1 MKRFL
6 NKITDILA
14 DAALLEM
21 GVDVQTIAQV
31 GTFRESLEEN
41 LVEVAFAEEA
51 DYDDIHEAIQRE
63 HRQKRDVARRR
74 ATARRLSHRKAA

>member
-1 MKRFL
+1 
-6 NKITDILA
+6 
-14 DAALLEM
+14 
-21 GVDVQTIAQV
+21 V

>member
-63 HRQKRDVARRR
+63 HRQEKDVARRR
-74 ATARRLSHRKAA
+74 AAGHHLPHKKAA

>member
-21 GVDVQTIAQV
+21 GVDVKTIAQV

-41 LVEVAFAEEA
+41 LIEVAFAEEA

-63 HRQKRDVARRR
+63 HRQERDVSRRR
-74 ATARRLSHRKAA
+74 AAARRLSHKKAA

>member
-63 HRQKRDVARRR
+63 HRQEKVARRL
-74 ATARRLSHRKAA
+74 AAGHHLPHKKAA

>member
-63 HRQKRDVARRR
+63 HRQEKVARRR
-74 ATARRLSHRKAA
+74 TADHHLPHKKAA